1 MVLWFRDVIVE
12 GTKIIAIIASLIFIV
27 YTLLIECEI
36 TSAVLILQSFVAP
49 IKPADDEPGD
59 DKPQY
64 LTKAKRSQFFLSD
77 EQKEILTGLILGDLH
92 ILKQRTNPSLIFR
105 QGIKHELY
113 LLYLYDLFKDFCPS
127 GPKIQN
133 HAPDKRTGK
142 VYSAIYFIS
151 YTLPCLIPLHEDF
164 YVTGKKVVPLDI
176 AERLTPL
183 GLCYWICDDGFWDSN
198 SRRVVLCT
206 ESFTP
211 AEVQLLINV
220 LNSKWN
226 LDSYLSR
233 RGESYRIMIPSRS
246 VPHLRDLLKDIMPS
260 MMLYKLGL

>member
-1 MVLWFRDVIVE
+1 VD
-12 GTKIIAIIASLIFIV
+12 
-27 YTLLIECEI
+27 
-36 TSAVLILQSFVAP
+36 P
-49 IKPADDEPGD
+49 IKPAEEEPAD
-59 DKPQY
+59 NKPRY
-64 LTKAKRSQFFLSD
+64 LTKAERAKFSLSD

-92 ILKQRTNPSLIFR
+92 ILKQRINPSLIFR

-113 LLYLYDLFKDFCPS
+113 LCYLYDLFKEFCPS

-142 VYSAIYFIS
+142 VYSAISFIS
-151 YTLPCLIPLHEDF
+151 YTLPCFIPLHENF
-164 YVTGKKVVPLDI
+164 YLAAKKVVPLDI

-183 GLCYWICDDGFWDSN
+183 GLCYWICDDGFWDN
-198 SRRVVLCT
+198 YNRRVVLCT

-226 LDSYLSR
+226 LDSFLSR
-233 RGESYRIMIPSRS
+233 RGESYRIMIPYRS
-246 VPHLRDLLKDIMPS
+246 VTHLRGLLKDIMPP